1 MSDYLEHGKFKYIDK
16 WKSKTGKWV
25 YKYAEDAKKK
35 AQKLND
41 KYGPKV
47 TKTVTAGGR
56 ARNYPQS
63 GYDQK
68 TTTIKKNL
76 IGGKT
81 VSKSTAYDRS
91 GKPSAPKLTTSKRDP
106 MRTVWEKTHTGTK
119 KGKREAFVGNDQQRY
134 AMYKIKG
141 RTLFDPVE
149 TYGIRT
155 EYRDSSWDA
164 ERTRKYS
171 MRNAASRGNKFIKKL
186 GALNDKYGPKFT
198 ETTTQTLGTG
208 RVYVDTYIRN
218 LIGGKK
224 VRVESYSYD
233 LFD

>member
-1 MSDYLEHGKFKYIDK
+1 MNDYLEHGKFKYIDK
-16 WKSKTGKWV
+16 WKSKSGKWV
-25 YKYAEDAKKK
+25 YKYAEDAKQK
-35 AQKLND
+35 ARKLND
-41 KYGPKV
+41 KYRPKV

-56 ARNYPQS
+56 AKKYPEG

-81 VSKSTAYDRS
+81 VSKQTVYARS
-91 GKPSAPKLTTSKRDP
+91 GRPSAPQLTTSKRD
-106 MRTVWEKTHTGTK
+106 RKKTVWEKTHTGTK
-119 KGKREAFVGNDQQRY
+119 KGNRAAFIGYDQQRY
-134 AMYKIKG
+134 SMYKKDG
-141 RTLFDPVE
+141 TKNE
-149 TYGIRT
+149 YGIRT

-198 ETTTQTLGTG
+198 QTQTQSLSSG

-224 VRVESYSYD
+224 VRVESYVYD
-233 LFD
+233 KFD

>member
-25 YKYAEDAKKK
+25 YKYAEDAKQK
-35 AQKLND
+35 ARKLND

-47 TKTVTAGGR
+47 TTTVTAGGR
-56 ARNYPQS
+56 ARNYPKS

-81 VSKSTAYDRS
+81 VSKNTTYNRS
-91 GKPSAPKLTTSKRDP
+91 GKPSAPQLTSNSRDRTKTS
-106 MRTVWEKTHTGTK
+106 WEKTHTATE
-119 KGKREAFVGNDQQRY
+119 KGKREAFMGNDQQRY
-134 AMYKIKG
+134 SMYKKEG
-141 RTLFDPVE
+141 TKNE
-149 TYGIRT
+149 YGVRT
-155 EYRDSSWDA
+155 EYRDSRWDA
-164 ERTRKYS
+164 ERTRRYS
-171 MRNAASRGNKFIKKL
+171 MENAASRGNKFIKKL

-198 ETTTQTLGTG
+198 QTETHSLSTG

-233 LFD
+233 KFD

>member
-47 TKTVTAGGR
+47 TKTVTAGGSDR
-56 ARNYPQS
+56 KYR

-68 TTTIKKNL
+68 VHTTKKNL
-76 IGGKT
+76 IGGRT
-81 VSKSTAYDRS
+81 VSESISFQRS
-91 GKPSAPKLTTSKRDP
+91 GKPSVPQLTTSKLDP

-134 AMYKIKG
+134 AMYKTKG
-141 RTLFDPVE
+141 RTLLDPVE

-155 EYRDSSWDA
+155 EYRNSRWDA
-164 ERTRKYS
+164 ERTRRYS
-171 MRNAASRGNKFIKKL
+171 MENAASRGNKFIKKL

-198 ETTTQTLGTG
+198 ETTTQTLSSG